1 MSSALRRRHEEED
14 QVSTHGQP
22 LWNTLSREESLQMG
36 SRKKLGNFQA
46 ESDCL
51 HHAFYED
58 ILRFIEKEREQVRER
73 ETQVEGDGNRSE

>member
-1 MSSALRRRHEEED
+1 MKKKIKYQPTASPFG
-14 QVSTHGQP
+14 TH
-22 LWNTLSREESLQMG
+22 SEESLQVKMG
-36 SRKKLGNFQA
+36 AHGLEKKTWK
-46 ESDCL
+46 SDCL